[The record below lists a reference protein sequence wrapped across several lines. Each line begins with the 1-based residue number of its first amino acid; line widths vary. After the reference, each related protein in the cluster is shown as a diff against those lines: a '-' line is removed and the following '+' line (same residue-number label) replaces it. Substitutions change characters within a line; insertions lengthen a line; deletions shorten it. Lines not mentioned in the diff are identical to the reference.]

1 MKKRYLLILIAC
13 FFIFSPTTVKAVET
27 TEKFYSN
34 IDIETDG
41 SIKVKEIFELTGNYN
56 GLRRIINYKNNSPG
70 FI

>member
-13 FFIFSPTTVKAVET
+13 FFILSPSTVKAVET

-41 SIKVKEIFELTGNYN
+41 SIIDGA
-56 GLRRIINYKNNSPG
+56 GMW
-70 FI
+70 